1 MNELEM
7 CRHGLVERYCSL
19 PVKAVWSAGCANG
32 PFDICELT
40 TGVETDK
47 GKDMKREGKVRV
59 LSPSGDLK
67 LMHCSDLFP
76 LIASD
81 H

>member
-1 MNELEM
+1 MNELET

-47 GKDMKREGKVRV
+47 GKDMKRKGKVK
-59 LSPSGDLK
+59 SFDPSRRFEVDAL
-67 LMHCSDLFP
+67 
-76 LIASD
+76 
-81 H
+81 